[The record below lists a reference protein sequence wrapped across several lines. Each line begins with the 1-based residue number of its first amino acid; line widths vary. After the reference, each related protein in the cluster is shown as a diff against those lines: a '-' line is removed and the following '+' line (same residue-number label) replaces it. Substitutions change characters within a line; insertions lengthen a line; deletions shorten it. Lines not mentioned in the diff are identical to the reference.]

1 MAKST
6 ATNPRDAIRD
16 SIHESSRPNRT
27 FWLMNGLATIIA
39 CYGLLS
45 NSAAVVIGAM
55 VVAMLL
61 GPIAG
66 VALGL
71 TDKDRALFRTALLSL
86 LGGMVWILLVA
97 IVIGFVHRDAP
108 LTAEITSR
116 TSPTLFDLMIA
127 LAGGAAGGI
136 AMVSPSVGTAIV
148 GVAIATAL
156 VPPLAATGLLV
167 ARGDLDMAWNAFV
180 LTLTNVIAIQF
191 SFSVV
196 LWFNGFRKLTHYTGG
211 GIVEFLRRDFVNVA
225 ILCMLAAV
233 LGLRLHHV
241 ITTALFEAQVRNV
254 LKKEAGQVSGAYVDT
269 VRFERGRNGD
279 VIRAVLRGP
288 EAPSANQVAAMQ
300 TALPSSPNGGSVE
313 LRVRFVKVV
322 IMTAHGPLP
331 LTHRGDADEVD

>member
-1 MAKST
+1 
-6 ATNPRDAIRD
+6 
-16 SIHESSRPNRT
+16 
-27 FWLMNGLATIIA
+27 
-39 CYGLLS
+39 
-45 NSAAVVIGAM
+45 M

-97 IVIGFVHRDAP
+97 IVIGFVHRDVP
-108 LTAEITSR
+108 LTAAIISR

-156 VPPLAATGLLV
+156 VPPLAATGLLL
-167 ARGDLDMAWNAFV
+167 ARGNLDMAWNAFV
-180 LTLTNVIAIQF
+180 LALTNVIAIQF

-196 LWFNGFRKLTHYTGG
+196 LWFSGFRKLTRLTGG
-211 GIVEFLRRDFVNVA
+211 GIVEFLRRDFVNIV
-225 ILCMLAAV
+225 ILCALAAI
-233 LGLRLHHV
+233 LGLRLHRV

-254 LKKEAGQVSGAYVDT
+254 LKQQIGPGFGAYVDA
-269 VRFERGRNGD
+269 VRFERGQDGD
-279 VIRAVLRGP
+279 VVRAVLRGP
-288 EAPSANQVAAMQ
+288 EVPSAAQVAAMQ
-300 TALPSSPNGGSVE
+300 AALPPSPGGGNVQ
-313 LRVRFVKVV
+313 LRVRFVKVIV
-322 IMTAHGPLP
+322 MTAHGPL
-331 LTHRGDADEVD
+331 LSTHQDDPEEADYPSR

>member
-1 MAKST
+1 MANST
-6 ATNPRDAIRD
+6 AADQRNLIRD
-16 SIHESSRPNRT
+16 SIRKSSRPNRT
-27 FWLMNGLATIIA
+27 FWFMNGLATIIA

-55 VVAMLL
+55 VVAILL

-86 LGGMVWILLVA
+86 LGGMIWILLVA
-97 IVIGFVHRDAP
+97 IVIGIAHRDAP
-108 LTAEITSR
+108 LTAEIISR

-136 AMVSPSVGTAIV
+136 AIVSPSVGTAIV

-180 LTLTNVIAIQF
+180 LALTNVVAIQF

-196 LWFNGFRKLTHYTGG
+196 LWFNGFRKLTRFGG
-211 GIVEFLRRDFVNVA
+211 SIVEFLRRDFVNIA
-225 ILCMLAAV
+225 ILCVLATV
-233 LGLRLHHV
+233 LGLRLHRV
-241 ITTALFEAQVRNV
+241 ITTALFEAQVRDV
-254 LKKEAGQVSGAYVDT
+254 MKQQVGPVSSVYVDA
-269 VRFERGRNGD
+269 VRFERGKDGD
-279 VIRAVLRGP
+279 VVRAVLRGP
-288 EAPSANQVAAMQ
+288 EAPSAEQVAVMQ
-300 TALPSSPNGGSVE
+300 AALPPSPSGDLVQ
-313 LRVRFVKVV
+313 LRVRFVKVLV
-322 IMTAHGPLP
+322 MTAHGPL
-331 LTHRGDADEVD
+331 LSIHQGDADETE